1 MKIVID
7 TNVFLSALFSSKRA
21 IITFNPKDFKCVE
34 EKFDILTLKTLS
46 YLEKRAVKGS
56 KEHALKL
63 LGNAPQSEPVEWDK
77 I

>member
-7 TNVFLSALFSSKRA
+7 TNVFLSALFSSKGD
-21 IITFNPKDFKCVE
+21 IITFNPKDFKGVE
-34 EKFDILTLKTLS
+34 EKFDILILTPKEF
-46 YLEKRAVKGS
+46 LEKRAVKGS